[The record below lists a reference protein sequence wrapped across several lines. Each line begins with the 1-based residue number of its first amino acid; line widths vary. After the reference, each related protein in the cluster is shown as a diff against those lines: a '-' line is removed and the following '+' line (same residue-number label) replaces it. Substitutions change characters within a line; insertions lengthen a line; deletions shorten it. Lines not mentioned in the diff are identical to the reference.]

1 MFICFVWSLYCIWYE
16 VKSKMRSVAFSCLNI
31 KDNRSL
37 PSIKNTNKLNS
48 RKKKKYQWIYFCF
61 PFLKDRNIPRPIWNS
76 LKLINNIIVK
86 QQAWQLKPLIKD
98 HMQWPIMSI
107 SQCTKMA
114 GAPTIY
120 SLSFFFFSFLFF
132 FFFWAEWPT
141 KYYKN
146 QNCL

>member
-1 MFICFVWSLYCIWYE
+1 MFIYFVWSLYCIWYE

-31 KDNRSL
+31 KDNCSL
-37 PSIKNTNKLNS
+37 PSIKNTNELNS
-48 RKKKKYQWIYFCF
+48 RKKKKKSMNI
-61 PFLKDRNIPRPIWNS
+61 FLFS
-76 LKLINNIIVK
+76 LPQGQKQSQTYMKLIDTLNNIIVK
-86 QQAWQLKPLIKD
+86 QQAWQLTPLIKD
-98 HMQWPIMSI
+98 HMQWPITSI

-120 SLSFFFFSFLFF
+120 SLSFFFFL
-132 FFFWAEWPT
+132 AEWPT